1 MDEKTM
7 RKIEDRVTETKAKS
21 FCPPTNEAVVKAW
34 EAFDKRVV
42 DVYDPDTEVEIE
54 RGSSQV
60 YGIGDAGDIIRGIE
74 LRKGSASPAEE
85 LEAWNRVS
93 DFMGDVF
100 PRFSNPDEDRA
111 LLIVDEW
118 NNLMDS
124 IADDEEEA
132 SPEIRQ
138 AALDQKIVALGRQY
152 DSQYNSWRGMEI
164 GMEVYDDAVYMDEI
178 RSLRKPNGTTSVKLT
193 YTTPAGVHV
202 AVYPGWDGDDE
213 IISAGGWVDGVYI
226 QPAEVESAGLFEK
239 LSDEVRA
246 ELEPLAD
253 GGDPAD
259 WNGKILEIIDPD
271 VNPKDAELLE
281 ALWID
286 KAVYEGVVTVY
297 GVDGDVDNM
306 DESDFENLGL
316 HRVESDEDDEDDDA
330 VDYDEAAMDFGL

>member
-42 DVYDPDTEVEIE
+42 AVYDPDTEVEIE

-118 NNLMDS
+118 NNLMDA
-124 IADDEEEA
+124 IAHDEEEA
-132 SPEIRQ
+132 SPDVRQ
-138 AALDQKIVALGRQY
+138 AAEDQKIVALGRQY
-152 DSQYNSWRGMEI
+152 EYNRSQ
-164 GMEVYDDAVYMDEI
+164 GMEVYDDTVCMDELL
-178 RSLRKPNGTTSVKLT
+178 SLRKPNGTTSVHLT
-193 YTTPAGVHV
+193 YTTPADVDV
-202 AVYPGWDGDDE
+202 EVYPGWDGPEE

-226 QPAEVESAGLFEK
+226 RPAEVESAGLFEK

-246 ELEPLAD
+246 ELEPLRG

-259 WNGKILEIIDPD
+259 WNGKIHKILIREMIND
-271 VNPKDAELLE
+271 VDPKDVEILE
-281 ALWID
+281 ALWIIGEVYND
-286 KAVYEGVVTVY
+286 KVTVY
-297 GVDGDVDNM
+297 GAYSRTTYIDD
-306 DESDFENLGL
+306 SDFEDLGL
-316 HRVESDEDDEDDDA
+316 HWVGFDEDDEDEDA
-330 VDYDEAAMDFGL
+330 VDYDEDAMDFGL

>member
-7 RKIEDRVTETKAKS
+7 RKIEDRVTETNVNA
-21 FCPPTNEAVVKAW
+21 FRQPTNEAVVKAW

-118 NNLMDS
+118 NNLMDA
-124 IADDEEEA
+124 IAHDDEEA
-132 SPEIRQ
+132 SPDVRQ
-138 AALDQKIVALGRQY
+138 AAEDQKIIALGRVY
-152 DSQYNSWRGMEI
+152 GSVP
-164 GMEVYDDAVYMDEI
+164 GMEVYDDAVCMDEI
-178 RSLRKPNGTTSVKLT
+178 LSLRKPNGTTSVKLT

-213 IISAGGWVDGVYI
+213 IIISAGGWVDGVYI

-246 ELEPLAD
+246 ELEPLAG
-253 GGDPAD
+253 GGDPAE
-259 WNGKILEIIDPD
+259 WNGKILEIVPD
-271 VNPKDAELLE
+271 VNPKDEELLW
-281 ALWID
+281 ALWIGEE
-286 KAVYEGVVTVY
+286 VYGGSVTVY
-297 GVDGDVDNM
+297 GIENADVIWM
-306 DESDFENLGL
+306 DEDDFKNLGL
-316 HRVESDEDDEDDDA
+316 HWVGFDEDDEDEDA
-330 VDYDEAAMDFGL
+330 VDYDEDAMDFGL

>member
-1 MDEKTM
+1 MDGKTM
-7 RKIEDRVTETKAKS
+7 RKIEDRVTETKSRS

-42 DVYDPDTEVEIE
+42 AVYDPDTEVEIE
-54 RGSSQV
+54 RGSRQV
-60 YGIGDAGDIIRGIE
+60 YRIGDAGDIIKGIE
-74 LRKGSASPAEE
+74 LRKGSAAPAEE
-85 LEAWNRVS
+85 LEAWMRVS

-100 PRFSNPDEDRA
+100 PRFSNPDVDKA

-118 NNLMDS
+118 NDLMDA
-124 IADDEEEA
+124 IANDEDEA
-132 SPEIRQ
+132 TPEIRQ

-152 DSQYNSWRGMEI
+152 DSNWNSWRGTEV
-164 GMEVYDDAVYMDEI
+164 GMEVYDDTVCMDEI
-178 RSLRKPNGTTSVKLT
+178 LSLRKPNGTYSGMWY
-193 YTTPAGVHV
+193 YTTPAGVDV
-202 AVYPGWDGDDE
+202 AVYPGWTGDDE
-213 IISAGGWVDGVYI
+213 IIYSGDYVDGVYI
-226 QPAEVESAGLFEK
+226 RRPAEVESAGLFEK
-239 LSDEVRA
+239 LPEDVRA
-246 ELEPLAD
+246 ELEPLR

-259 WNGKILEIIDPD
+259 WNGKILEIDD
-271 VNPKDAELLE
+271 NVDLKYVGLLY

-306 DESDFENLGL
+306 DESDFKNLGL

>member
-42 DVYDPDTEVEIE
+42 AVYDPDTEVEIE

-118 NNLMDS
+118 NNLMDA
-124 IADDEEEA
+124 IAHDDEEA
-132 SPEIRQ
+132 SPDVRQ
-138 AALDQKIVALGRQY
+138 AAEDQKIVALGRQY
-152 DSQYNSWRGMEI
+152 EYGSWRGMEI
-164 GMEVYDDAVYMDEI
+164 YDDAVCMDEI
-178 RSLRKPNGTTSVKLT
+178 LSLRKPNGTTSVKLT
-193 YTTPAGVHV
+193 YPTTPAGVHV

-226 QPAEVESAGLFEK
+226 RPAEVDTVDLFNR
-239 LSDEVRA
+239 LSEEVQDELR
-246 ELEPLAD
+246 PLAA

-281 ALWID
+281 ALWIGEE
-286 KAVYEGVVTVY
+286 VYGGSVTVY
-297 GVDGDVDNM
+297 GVDDDVTNM
-306 DESDFENLGL
+306 DENDFEDLGL
-316 HRVESDEDDEDDDA
+316 HWVGFDEDDEDEDEDA
-330 VDYDEAAMDFGL
+330 VDDR